1 MPQFRKR
8 PVVIEAVQW
17 FKMGDHP
24 EVREVFQAD
33 EGGSILASGDAGS
46 HDGIIGYHRAPAI
59 YTSEGWFVVTSGDW
73 IIRGV
78 KGELYPCKP
87 DIFAMTYQPAD
98 EGTLLPAVTLG
109 DVLLEIRRKV
119 LPVTEAARA
128 FVDRLQEVE
137 SDARWKQVW
146 TMAHIHGLPYTG
158 PFFADEAE
166 ALRKALDEAG
176 V

>member
-1 MPQFRKR
+1 MPPFRKR

-24 EVREVFQAD
+24 AVIHGWQSMKAPEQVGPAPHHEPLPGFRHVGLIETM
-33 EGGSILASGDAGS
+33 E
-46 HDGIIGYHRAPAI
+46 GYH
-59 YTSEGWFVVTSGDW
+59 VVSPGDW
-73 IIRGV
+73 IIRGIQ
-78 KGELYPCKP
+78 GELYPCKP
-87 DIFAMTYQPAD
+87 DIFEATYEPAEAMTIS
-98 EGTLLPAVTLG
+98 LPVASFS
-109 DVLLEIRRKV
+109 DVLLVINTKV
-119 LPVTEAARA
+119 QPIITAARA

-158 PFFADEAE
+158 PFFADEAK